1 MTDLSADQRRRLTEL
16 ADRAKANLE
25 FIERY
30 VALHPNPTGVF
41 EVTQLLASLLWLVV
55 AADQWLEIDDQR
67 LEELHQHGWPQLQF
81 SGQEIP
87 TTLRKLTKFLRNAVA
102 HVNLDVLG
110 DGDNITGMKLWNQRR
125 VRLGEPHTA
134 DLIISVKDLRR
145 LADLLPVQY
154 GLIGSNRPLRI
165 RRDRLGSRTALRDD
179 GFLD

>member
-1 MTDLSADQRRRLTEL
+1 MTDLSADQSRRLTEL

-25 FIERY
+25 FVEGY
-30 VALHPNPTGVF
+30 VALHPNTTRVF

-55 AADQWLEIDDQR
+55 AADQWLEIGDVP
-67 LEELHQHGWPQLQF
+67 LEDLHLRGWPHLQF
-81 SGQEIP
+81 SGQEVP
-87 TTLRKLTKFLRNAVA
+87 TTLRKLTEFLRNAVA

-110 DGDNITGMKLWNQRR
+110 DGNNITGMKLWNQRR

-154 GLIGSNRPLRI
+154 GLIGSNLPLRI
-165 RRDRLGSRTALRDD
+165 RRDRLGSRTAPTDD
-179 GFLD
+179 GFPD